1 MINRIINCFDKNPV
15 NTERQRE
22 LDIAKGFIIIFMALS
37 HAIEILGWFFAP
49 QTSDG
54 FFWHG
59 FDMIIKGSAPVF
71 MVCMGISLCY
81 SKRQSAKD
89 TFRRALNTAG
99 IVVLLEIS
107 RTAIPCFIEWL
118 IFRDPESMVYATEI
132 VCVDILQFA
141 TMTFLAFAFLKK
153 MKIGLVPT
161 LVIAGVCSIA
171 GQLLQGVSFG
181 SVILD
186 RIVGFLWNSNPT
198 AFFPF
203 LNWFIVPVIG
213 YALGSLWQHLK
224 DKDTFFKLV
233 TPLSLVITLGYY
245 ASMVFVGE
253 WYYFSGGDYCGIGI
267 IDVAF
272 MLVIFFLV
280 VGGCYYFSKISSR
293 SARYFESMG
302 IRLTS
307 VYCIHWTIYCFLYL
321 LLVCVMGD
329 NYLPLWTVPPV
340 AAIVF
345 ISSDILSRFYK
356 NHKGRKAVKS
366 AVTDKKQ

>member
-1 MINRIINCFDKNPV
+1 MIKKITNCFDKDTV

-22 LDIAKGFIIIFMALS
+22 LDVAKGFIIIFMTLS

-49 QTSDG
+49 QSSDG

-81 SKRQSAKD
+81 SKKQSAKD
-89 TFRRALNTAG
+89 TFRRAMNTAG
-99 IVVLLEIS
+99 IVVLLEIA
-107 RTAIPCFIEWL
+107 RTVIPCFIEWL
-118 IFRDPESMVYATEI
+118 IFRDPEAMVYANEI

-141 TMTFLAFAFLKK
+141 TMIFLAFALLKK
-153 MKIGLVPT
+153 INLGLIPT
-161 LVIAGVCSIA
+161 FAVAIVCSVA
-171 GQLLQGVSFG
+171 GQLLQGVSVG
-181 SVILD
+181 SVIGD

-198 AFFPF
+198 SFFPF

-213 YALGSLWQHLK
+213 YALGKLWLHLK
-224 DKDTFFKLV
+224 DKDTFFRIV
-233 TPLSLVITLGYY
+233 TPISLIITVAYY
-245 ASMVFVGE
+245 ASMVLVGE

-272 MLVIFFLV
+272 MFVIFFLV
-280 VGGCYYFSKISSR
+280 VGGCYYMGKISSR
-293 SARYFESMG
+293 TSSFFESMG
-302 IRLTS
+302 TRITS
-307 VYCIHWTIYCFLYL
+307 IFCIHWTIYCFLYL

-340 AAIVF
+340 AAAVF
-345 ISSDILSRFYK
+345 VSSDILSRFYK
-356 NHKGRKAVKS
+356 KHI
-366 AVTDKKQ
+366 KKTSIKITKK

>member
-49 QTSDG
+49 QMSDG

-132 VCVDILQFA
+132 VCVDICSLQ
-141 TMTFLAFAFLKK
+141 L
-153 MKIGLVPT
+153 
-161 LVIAGVCSIA
+161 
-171 GQLLQGVSFG
+171 
-181 SVILD
+181 
-186 RIVGFLWNSNPT
+186 
-198 AFFPF
+198 
-203 LNWFIVPVIG
+203 
-213 YALGSLWQHLK
+213 
-224 DKDTFFKLV
+224 
-233 TPLSLVITLGYY
+233 
-245 ASMVFVGE
+245 
-253 WYYFSGGDYCGIGI
+253 
-267 IDVAF
+267 
-272 MLVIFFLV
+272 
-280 VGGCYYFSKISSR
+280 
-293 SARYFESMG
+293 
-302 IRLTS
+302 
-307 VYCIHWTIYCFLYL
+307 
-321 LLVCVMGD
+321 
-329 NYLPLWTVPPV
+329 
-340 AAIVF
+340 
-345 ISSDILSRFYK
+345 
-356 NHKGRKAVKS
+356 
-366 AVTDKKQ
+366 